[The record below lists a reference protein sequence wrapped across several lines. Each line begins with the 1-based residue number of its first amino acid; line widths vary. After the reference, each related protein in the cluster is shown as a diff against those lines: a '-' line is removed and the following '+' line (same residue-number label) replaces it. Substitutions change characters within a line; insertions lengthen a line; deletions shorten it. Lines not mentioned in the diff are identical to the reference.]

1 MGFMDKLKGCTPQGL
16 KKGSRPAGPEEPDD
30 EAAPSGPTSAVSG
43 SLKNNGAAMATV
55 LKKNSILTAAVL
67 GALVIGAWAYFAYDF
82 STGPSTPS
90 AGDKVS
96 PVTNVADI
104 RVPHIKAP
112 TSGAVSVPPVASTAS
127 VPPVTSGGATAPAGE
142 VPAQAPATPAQP
154 TPQQLAFQAA
164 VSGGGQGAA
173 ISWQTASGAGSQGS
187 PLQGATPPGA
197 TPPGATPA
205 GQQATALPKPKSSVY
220 SAHLVRREASPYELL
235 QGTVI
240 PATLETGI
248 KSDLPGE
255 ITAVVSQPV
264 YNSVSGAYVLIPAGS
279 KLVGTYQ
286 SKIMAGATRVGVAWT
301 RILFPNG
308 TYMQI
313 GGMPGADGSGYAGFH
328 DLVNDH
334 TWAVFKN
341 ALLLSLIDVGMT
353 VASPTSAMTATGGV
367 TGNSALQDG
376 EQALAQTFGQAEAQM
391 MQKAINV
398 APTITIRPGYAFNVM
413 VTKDLVF
420 PGPYQHGNQIANT
433 APASAAGPT
442 IANPYN

>member
-1 MGFMDKLKGCTPQGL
+1 
-16 KKGSRPAGPEEPDD
+16 
-30 EAAPSGPTSAVSG
+30 
-43 SLKNNGAAMATV
+43 MATV
-55 LKKNSILTAAVL
+55 LKKNNIIAAAVI
-67 GALVIGAWAYFAYDF
+67 GALVIGTGVYYAYDF
-82 STGPSTPS
+82 STGPSATH
-90 AGDKVS
+90 AGGTVK
-96 PVTNVADI
+96 PVTTVADI

-112 TSGAVSVPPVASTAS
+112 VAGTVSVPPVASTAS
-127 VPPVTSGGATAPAGE
+127 VPAIQSAGNG
-142 VPAQAPATPAQP
+142 VPAQGANPSQPATPSQGATPAQP
-154 TPQQLAFQAA
+154 TPQQLAFQSA
-164 VSGGGQGAA
+164 VSGGQGGGAT
-173 ISWQTASGAGSQGS
+173 ISWQTASSGPAG
-187 PLQGATPPGA
+187 TPSAVP
-197 TPPGATPA
+197 TPA
-205 GQQATALPKPKSSVY
+205 TAATTLSKPKTSVY
-220 SAHLVRREASPYELL
+220 STHLVRKEASPYELL

-308 TYMQI
+308 TYLQI
-313 GGMPGADGSGYAGFH
+313 GGMPGADASGYAGLH

-334 TWAVFKN
+334 TWTVFKN
-341 ALLLSLIDVGMT
+341 ALLLSLIDVGMS

-398 APTITIRPGYAFNVM
+398 APTITIRPGYEFNVM

-420 PGPYQHGNQIANT
+420 PGPYRHGNQIAPA
-433 APASAAGPT
+433 APASAAAPT

>member
-1 MGFMDKLKGCTPQGL
+1 MGFMDKLKGSQPT
-16 KKGSRPAGPEEPDD
+16 GPEESDD

-55 LKKNSILTAAVL
+55 LKKNSILTAAVI
-67 GALVIGAWAYFAYDF
+67 GALVIGAGAYFAYDF
-82 STGPSTPS
+82 STGPSATS
-90 AGDKVS
+90 AGDTVS

-104 RVPHIKAP
+104 RVPHRIHAPVAP
-112 TSGAVSVPPVASTAS
+112 TASTAS
-127 VPPVTSGGATAPAGE
+127 VPAIPSTGATPGTQAPAGQ
-142 VPAQAPATPAQP
+142 VPSAGQSPSAGPAQP

-173 ISWQTASGAGSQGS
+173 ISWQTASGAGSPGAPVS
-187 PLQGATPPGA
+187 GTVPLQ
-197 TPPGATPA
+197 GATPA

-220 SAHLVRREASPYELL
+220 STHLVRKEASPYELL

-286 SKIMAGATRVGVAWT
+286 SKVMAGATRVGVAWT

-334 TWAVFKN
+334 TWTVFKN
-341 ALLLSLIDVGMT
+341 ALLLSLIDVGMS

-420 PGPYQHGNQIANT
+420 PGPYRHGNQIANT

-442 IANPYN
+442 IANPYG

>member
-16 KKGSRPAGPEEPDD
+16 KKGSQSAGPEEPDD

-67 GALVIGAWAYFAYDF
+67 GAVVIGAGAYFAYDF
-82 STGPSTPS
+82 STGPSATS
-90 AGDKVS
+90 AGDTVS

-112 TSGAVSVPPVASTAS
+112 TSGTVSAPPVASTAS
-127 VPPVTSGGATAPAGE
+127 VPPIASGGATAPAGE
-142 VPAQAPATPAQP
+142 VPAPAPATPAQP

-164 VSGGGQGAA
+164 VSGGGQGDA
-173 ISWQTASGAGSQGS
+173 ISWQTASGAGSPGS
-187 PLQGATPPGA
+187 PLQ
-197 TPPGATPA
+197 GATPA

-220 SAHLVRREASPYELL
+220 STHLVRKEASPYELL

-279 KLVGTYQ
+279 KLVGTYD
-286 SKIMAGATRVGVAWT
+286 SKIIAGATRVGVAWT

-334 TWAVFKN
+334 TWTVFKN
-341 ALLLSLIDVGMT
+341 ALLLSLIDVGMS

-442 IANPYN
+442 IANPYG

>member
-1 MGFMDKLKGCTPQGL
+1 MGFMDKLKM
-16 KKGSRPAGPEEPDD
+16 KKGSQPAGPEESDD

-55 LKKNSILTAAVL
+55 LKKNSILTAAVI
-67 GALVIGAWAYFAYDF
+67 GALVIGAGAYFAYDL
-82 STGPSTPS
+82 STGPSTTS

-104 RVPHIKAP
+104 RVPHRIHAPGAP
-112 TSGAVSVPPVASTAS
+112 TASTAS
-127 VPPVTSGGATAPAGE
+127 VPAIR
-142 VPAQAPATPAQP
+142 QAPAQSAGQVPPAEQSPSAGQVPSAGPAQP
-154 TPQQLAFQAA
+154 SPQQLAFQAA
-164 VSGGGQGAA
+164 VSGSGQGAA
-173 ISWQTASGAGSQGS
+173 ISWQTASGTQPPAGSQT
-187 PLQGATPPGA
+187 GAGA
-197 TPPGATPA
+197 QAQAAT
-205 GQQATALPKPKSSVY
+205 TLPKPKSSVY
-220 SAHLVRREASPYELL
+220 SAHLVRKEASPYELL

-286 SKIMAGATRVGVAWT
+286 SKVMAGATRVGVAWT

-313 GGMPGADGSGYAGFH
+313 GGMPGADGRGYSGFH
-328 DLVNDH
+328 DEVNDH
-334 TWAVFKN
+334 TWTVFKN
-341 ALLLSLIDVGMT
+341 ALLLSLIDVGMA
-353 VASPTSAMTATGGV
+353 VASPTSAATTTGAM
-367 TGNSALQDG
+367 TGNTALQDG

-420 PGPYQHGNQIANT
+420 PGPYRHGDQIANT

>member
-1 MGFMDKLKGCTPQGL
+1 MGFMDKLKM
-16 KKGSRPAGPEEPDD
+16 KGAQPPEVVDD
-30 EAAPSGPTSAVSG
+30 EAAPSGPTVSG
-43 SLKNNGAAMATV
+43 SLRGNGAAMATV
-55 LKKNSILTAAVL
+55 LKKNNIIAAAVI
-67 GALVIGAWAYFAYDF
+67 GALVIGTGVYYAYDF
-82 STGPSTPS
+82 STGPSATH
-90 AGDKVS
+90 AGGTVK
-96 PVTNVADI
+96 PVTTVADI

-112 TSGAVSVPPVASTAS
+112 VAGTVSVPPVASTAS
-127 VPPVTSGGATAPAGE
+127 VPAIQPAGNE
-142 VPAQAPATPAQP
+142 VPT
-154 TPQQLAFQAA
+154 
-164 VSGGGQGAA
+164 QGAA
-173 ISWQTASGAGSQGS
+173 PLQATQPTLQISTLQSAVDGEGDTISWQTAGGTAPGGTAMA
-187 PLQGATPPGA
+187 PATA
-197 TPPGATPA
+197 
-205 GQQATALPKPKSSVY
+205 ATALPKPKSSVY
-220 SAHLVRREASPYELL
+220 STHLVRKEASPYELL

-308 TYMQI
+308 TYLQI
-313 GGMPGADGSGYAGFH
+313 GGMPGADASGYAGLH

-334 TWAVFKN
+334 TWTVFKN
-341 ALLLSLIDVGMT
+341 ALLLSLIDVGMA
-353 VASPTSAMTATGGV
+353 VASPTSAMTTTGAM
-367 TGNSALQDG
+367 TGNTALQDG
-376 EQALAQTFGQAEAQM
+376 EQSLAQTFGQAEAQM

-420 PGPYQHGNQIANT
+420 PGPYQHGNQIAQT
-433 APASAAGPT
+433 APASVAAPT
-442 IANPYN
+442 IANPYG

>member
-1 MGFMDKLKGCTPQGL
+1 MGFMDKLKM
-16 KKGSRPAGPEEPDD
+16 KGAQPPEAVDD
-30 EAAPSGPTSAVSG
+30 EAAPSGPSQGATPVSG
-43 SLKNNGAAMATV
+43 SLRGNGAAMATV
-55 LKKNSILTAAVL
+55 LKKNNIITAAV
-67 GALVIGAWAYFAYDF
+67 IGAVVIMAGAYYAYHF
-82 STGPSTPS
+82 STGPSDTS
-90 AGDKVS
+90 AGDTVK
-96 PVTNVADI
+96 PVTTVADI

-112 TSGAVSVPPVASTAS
+112 VAGAVSVPAVASTVS
-127 VPPVTSGGATAPAGE
+127 VPAIQPSGNAPTGE
-142 VPAQAPATPAQP
+142 VPAQGAAPLQATQP
-154 TPQQLAFQAA
+154 TLQISTLQSA
-164 VSGGGQGAA
+164 VDGEGDT
-173 ISWQTASGAGSQGS
+173 ISWQTASGS
-187 PLQGATPPGA
+187 PAAPTTAPATA
-197 TPPGATPA
+197 V
-205 GQQATALPKPKSSVY
+205 TALPKPKSSVY
-220 SAHLVRREASPYELL
+220 STHLVRKEASPYELL

-255 ITAVVSQPV
+255 ITAVVSQPI

-308 TYMQI
+308 TYLQI
-313 GGMPGADGSGYAGFH
+313 GGMPGADSRGYAGLH

-334 TWAVFKN
+334 TWTVFKN
-341 ALLLSLIDVGMT
+341 ALLLSLIDVGMA
-353 VASPTSAMTATGGV
+353 VASPTSAMTTTGAM
-367 TGNSALQDG
+367 TGNTALQDG

-420 PGPYQHGNQIANT
+420 PGPYQHGNQIAQT
-433 APASAAGPT
+433 APASAAAPT
-442 IANPYN
+442 IANPYG